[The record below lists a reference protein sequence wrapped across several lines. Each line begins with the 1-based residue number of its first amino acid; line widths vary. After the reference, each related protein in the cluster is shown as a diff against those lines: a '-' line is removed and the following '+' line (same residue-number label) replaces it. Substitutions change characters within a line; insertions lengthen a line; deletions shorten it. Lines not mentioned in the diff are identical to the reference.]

1 MPDPSL
7 AGGLD
12 DRIHAKLRLGL
23 MALLAGVEEAEFTH
37 LRDRLGATDG
47 NLGAHLR
54 TLQQAGFIDLR
65 KEGEGR
71 AAITRYRLTDAGRAA
86 FRDYVDQLAAVLGLE
101 GRASTDPDPDP
112 SR

>member
-7 AGGLD
+7 AGALD
-12 DRIHAKLRLGL
+12 ERIHARMRLAV

-37 LRDRLGATDG
+37 IRDRIGATDG

-54 TLQQAGFIDLR
+54 TLQEAGFIALR
-65 KEGEGR
+65 KQGEGR
-71 AAITRYRLTDAGRAA
+71 TAITRYRLTDEGRVA
-86 FRDYVDQLAAVLGLE
+86 FRAYVDQLAAVLGLE
-101 GRASTDPDPDP
+101 GLRPDPDP

>member
-1 MPDPSL
+1 LPDPSL

-12 DRIHAKLRLGL
+12 ERIHARMRLAV
-23 MALLAGVEEAEFTH
+23 MALLAGVDEAEFTH
-37 LRDRLGATDG
+37 IRDRIGATDG

-54 TLQQAGFIDLR
+54 TLQQAGFIGLR

-71 AAITRYRLTDAGRAA
+71 AAITRYRLTDEGRAA

-101 GRASTDPDPDP
+101 GRPPA
-112 SR
+112 

>member
-54 TLQQAGFIDLR
+54 TLQEAGYVAFR

-71 AAITRYRLTDAGRAA
+71 TAITRYRLTPEGRTA
-86 FRDYVDQLAAVLGLE
+86 FRAYVDQLAAVLGLE
-101 GRASTDPDPDP
+101 GRGPDPESP
-112 SR
+112 S

>member
-1 MPDPSL
+1 LPDPSL

-12 DRIHAKLRLGL
+12 DRIHAKLRLAV
-23 MALLAGVEEAEFTH
+23 MALLAGVDEAEFTH

-54 TLQQAGFIDLR
+54 TLQEAGFIAVR
-65 KEGEGR
+65 KQGEGR
-71 AAITRYRLTDAGRAA
+71 AAITRYRLTDEGRAA
-86 FRDYVDQLAAVLGLE
+86 FRAYVDQLAAVLGL
-101 GRASTDPDPDP
+101 ANPADPDP